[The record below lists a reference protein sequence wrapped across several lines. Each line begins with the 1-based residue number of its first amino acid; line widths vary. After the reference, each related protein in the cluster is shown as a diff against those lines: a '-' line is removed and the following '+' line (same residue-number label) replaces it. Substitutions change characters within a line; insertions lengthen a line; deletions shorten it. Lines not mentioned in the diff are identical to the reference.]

1 MLEHADIF
9 NRIESEV
16 RSYCRHFPAVFAS
29 AKGSWLTAVDGRQYL
44 DLLSG
49 AGSLNYGH
57 NNPAIMERIIE
68 YVRADG
74 IIHSLD
80 LHTAAKARFL
90 EVFDQTILGPRNL
103 HYKVQFP
110 GPTGTNAVEA
120 ALKLARKATGRSRVV
135 AFTGAFHGMTLGAL
149 AASSNPAARNGA
161 GTSLNEIIFMPYDGF
176 LGPACNTM
184 NYVEAMLG
192 RAGSGIDRPAAAII
206 ENVQGEGGLS
216 TASAEWVRQLAS
228 LCKDLGMLL
237 IVDDI
242 QAGCGRTGRFFSFE
256 EFGIVPDIVVLS
268 KSLSGFGTPLSV
280 VLMRPELDIWRPGEH
295 NGTFRGNN
303 LAFVGATAAMEN
315 YWTNDD
321 FPQAIKVRSDLVRR
335 HLSKIAMDLPAGA
348 AKVNGCGLLIGL
360 EFSDHGMAGMVSR
373 RLFEDGIIV
382 ETCGAYGQVLKLLPP
397 LTITIKDLEFCLG
410 AIANAVG
417 DAHKETSGTP
427 S

>member
-1 MLEHADIF
+1 
-9 NRIESEV
+9 
-16 RSYCRHFPAVFAS
+16 
-29 AKGSWLTAVDGRQYL
+29 
-44 DLLSG
+44 
-49 AGSLNYGH
+49 
-57 NNPAIMERIIE
+57 
-68 YVRADG
+68 
-74 IIHSLD
+74 
-80 LHTAAKARFL
+80 
-90 EVFDQTILGPRNL
+90 
-103 HYKVQFP
+103 
-110 GPTGTNAVEA
+110 
-120 ALKLARKATGRSRVV
+120 V

-149 AASSNPAARNGA
+149 AASSNPTARNGA
-161 GTSLNEIIFMPYDGF
+161 GTSLNEIVFMPYDGF

-184 NYVEAMLG
+184 NYVEAMLS

-216 TASAEWVRQLAS
+216 SASAEWVLQLS
-228 LCKDLGMLL
+228 KLCKDLGMLL

-256 EFGIVPDIVVLS
+256 EFGIIPDIVVLS

-280 VLMRPELDIWRPGEH
+280 VLIRPELDIWRPGEH

-303 LAFVGATAAMEN
+303 FAFVGATAAMEN

-335 HLSKIAMDLPAGA
+335 HLSKITMDLPAGA
-348 AKVNGCGLLIGL
+348 AKVNGRGLLIGL
-360 EFSDHGMAGMVSR
+360 EFSDHGMAGTVSR

-382 ETCGAYGQVLKLLPP
+382 ETCGAYGQVLKLLPA

-417 DAHKETSGTP
+417 DAHKETAGTP